1 MAGIISFL
9 PKVLS
14 FLGKV
19 PKEVYAVAGAIVLF
33 FFYGNMREQDGYD
46 NAHLEFQL
54 SVATAP
60 AETTFVRD
68 TVQLPPVVRWREPEP
83 GQTVEPS
90 AQELALINELILE
103 ADDLKDLV
111 AAAYAPFELVDTVS
125 TQARTMDGTWFKL
138 EFFESL
144 RAQPLDKTIPRSFEF
159 KPIYLRTIGVQTK
172 KIIVGGTSW
181 WKYAGAGL
189 VGVAVG
195 VAVTK

>member
-9 PKVLS
+9 PKVVS

-19 PKEVYAVAGAIVLF
+19 PREVYLIAGAIALF
-33 FFYGNMREQDGYD
+33 FFYGNTREKSGYD
-46 NAHLEFQL
+46 QAHLEFQL
-54 SVATAP
+54 SVATTP

-68 TVQLPPVVRWREPEP
+68 TVQLPPVVRWRDPKP
-83 GQTVEPS
+83 AKIADLS
-90 AQELALINELILE
+90 AQELALINELIRE
-103 ADDLKDLV
+103 SDDLRDLV
-111 AAAYAPFELVDTVS
+111 IEASRPFELVDTVV

-159 KPIYLRTIGVQTK
+159 QPIHLRTIAVSSK
-172 KIIVGGTSW
+172 KIVHQGSAW

-189 VGVAVG
+189 VGVVVG